1 MNWPTVIVAL
11 VIAGILAAIVV
22 TGIINKKKGKRM
34 NTEKN
39 RLREENTENEENMCC
54 YRSSPYPV

>member
-22 TGIINKKKGKRM
+22 TGIINKKKGKRVCSCGGSCGSCGM
-34 NTEKN
+34 GD
-39 RLREENTENEENMCC
+39 CC
-54 YRSSPYPV
+54 PSKKGGTTQP